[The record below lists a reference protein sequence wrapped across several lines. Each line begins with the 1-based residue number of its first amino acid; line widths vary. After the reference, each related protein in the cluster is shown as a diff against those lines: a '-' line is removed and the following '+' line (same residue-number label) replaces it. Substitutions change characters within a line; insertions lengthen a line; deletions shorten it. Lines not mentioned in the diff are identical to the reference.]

1 MPPRLTATRLELLRR
16 IAQHVQEHGR
26 PPSAAE
32 LARLMGQSEAGISIH
47 LKALISLGL
56 IERLAA
62 RGPVHLTSKAEAI
75 LQVGIPIYGQIAAGP
90 PLLAEQTTDRF
101 TPSLDKLMGVKEGD
115 FLLEVRGESMTGI
128 GIMDGDLVLV
138 RPAQEVLDG
147 EVAVVLIPGENTA
160 TLKRVYRMHGE
171 ILLENENPNLPRLPA
186 YPAEQVTIQGKMI
199 GRLGLGTPPR
209 KSRRR

>member
-1 MPPRLTATRLELLRR
+1 MPPRLTALRLQFLRR
-16 IAQHVQEHGR
+16 IHQYTQEHGQA
-26 PPSAAE
+26 PSAAE
-32 LARLMGQSEAGISIH
+32 LARLLNLTEATLSIH
-47 LKALISLGL
+47 FKALSSLGL
-56 IERLAA
+56 VERQGA
-62 RGPVHLTSKAEAI
+62 RGPLQLTSKALEI
-75 LQVGIPIYGQIAAGP
+75 LQIGIPIYGQIAAGP
-90 PLLAEQTTDRF
+90 PVLAEQAPDRL
-101 TPSLDKLMGVKEGD
+101 TPSLDKLLGVKEGD

-160 TLKRVYRMHGE
+160 TLKRVYRMLDE
-171 ILLENENPNLPRLPA
+171 VILESENPDMPRLA
-186 YPAEQVTIQGKMI
+186 FPAEQVIIQGKMI

>member
-1 MPPRLTATRLELLRR
+1 MPPRLTATRLQLLRR
-16 IAQHVQEHGR
+16 IGQHIQEHGR

-47 LKALISLGL
+47 IKALISLGL
-56 IERLAA
+56 IERQAA

-90 PLLAEQTTDRF
+90 PLLAEQTPDRL
-101 TPSLDKLMGVKEGD
+101 TPSLDKLMGVREGD
-115 FLLEVRGESMTGI
+115 FLLEVNGESMIGI
-128 GIMDGDLVLV
+128 GIMDGDLVLI

-147 EVAVVLIPGENTA
+147 EVAVVLVPGENVA
-160 TLKRVYRMHGE
+160 TLKRLYLFHDEV
-171 ILLENENPNLPRLPA
+171 LLESENPDMPRLSFPA
-186 YPAEQVTIQGKMI
+186 DQVTIQGKMI